1 MKSLICSLVLVL
13 CSFFLRAQTTTL
25 AYPVK
30 TPVANG
36 PTTEGVTNAMYGKF
50 IIYSYDDTTSAN
62 ADSYIKHQAFSF
74 ISTVSPIALWYRD
87 LTNQIWLQLSVS
99 GSPTVSSW
107 LTRGNDLSGQSLPNR
122 LGTKNGDLLNIIT
135 SDLIRM
141 IIPAGGIVRSSSAQ
155 NKFLVIDTVGK
166 EIYYTDG
173 GGTIPTWQQTLIAGS
188 TLTQNNDIEQG
199 NKRLRFNNVGNGSRF
214 YLAPTLAATS
224 RFDITQKSSNGTDSV
239 YFYLNKTG
247 FSNAIDGKL
256 GLYHAATGR
265 EAAFSTSVSGGT
277 PVVLMKST
285 STSTDL
291 DYNVKIDGNGVNLY
305 SQNAAGTYNSYILVY
320 PDSITHNVY
329 SSSDPTIETY
339 LNLYRDS
346 IYGSVNGKIILGSKW
361 ADQYADDSLFWRTT
375 DRTGEIK
382 IYPSEVKIYG
392 GNNEVEVNNSGVI
405 LDGGTTA
412 TELRFLEGSAGGTNY
427 TGFKAPALAGNT
439 IYTLPTAFPAGTYL
453 MQSSSAGVLSF
464 IDPAV
469 IPGTF
474 ALTNGNGTT
483 AAGTAV
489 NLGGQVNADVSIED
503 DGTDW
508 NFDIGRSNAF
518 GNIRMEATTGIEIN
532 GAPVQMNNYGAGAAT
547 FDASG
552 NISSVS
558 DIRLKNKRSNYSG
571 GLKELM
577 QINPIIY
584 KWKPE
589 SGMETKHDYIGFSAQ
604 NIRSSLGEDAI
615 GINKQGYLSIQDRA
629 ILAVAI
635 NAIQELKE
643 LNDKQ
648 QKEINNL
655 KQIIKNK

>member
-173 GGTIPTWQQTLIAGS
+173 GGTTPTWQQTLTAGS
-188 TLTQNNDIEQG
+188 TLTGNNTIAGGGFDFIMNNTDEIKFGSNAAAIIDINNPTNIIQIGDVGAVFQSTLFTVDASDALGKFTADNSIHDTRFGINTTSPDSALQVVGGIHGTRGLRLSSLTNLSTQN
-199 NKRLRFNNVGNGSRF
+199 RLLGQFGTDGNVGYVTLTSPLSLSSGALSCPTCVTSAASLTANSLMIGAGS
-214 YLAPTLAATS
+214 
-224 RFDITQKSSNGTDSV
+224 QGSST
-239 YFYLNKTG
+239 
-247 FSNAIDGKL
+247 
-256 GLYHAATGR
+256 
-265 EAAFSTSVSGGT
+265 
-277 PVVLMKST
+277 
-285 STSTDL
+285 
-291 DYNVKIDGNGVNLY
+291 
-305 SQNAAGTYNSYILVY
+305 
-320 PDSITHNVY
+320 
-329 SSSDPTIETY
+329 
-339 LNLYRDS
+339 
-346 IYGSVNGKIILGSKW
+346 
-361 ADQYADDSLFWRTT
+361 
-375 DRTGEIK
+375 
-382 IYPSEVKIYG
+382 
-392 GNNEVEVNNSGVI
+392 
-405 LDGGTTA
+405 TTA
-412 TELRFLEGSAGGTNY
+412 SAEFATLGGGATAAELRFLEPSGSGTNY
-427 TGFKAPALAGNT
+427 AGFKAPALAGNT

-489 NLGGQVNADVSIED
+489 NLGGQVNADVSIDD
-503 DGTDW
+503 DGAG
-508 NFDIGRSNAF
+508 NHSFDIGRNTAF
-518 GNIRMEATTGIEIN
+518 GQIRMVATSGIEIN

-577 QINPIIY
+577 KINPIIY
-584 KWKPE
+584 KWKPS

-648 QKEINNL
+648 QKEIEDLKKKKNGNNTPHR
-655 KQIIKNK
+655 